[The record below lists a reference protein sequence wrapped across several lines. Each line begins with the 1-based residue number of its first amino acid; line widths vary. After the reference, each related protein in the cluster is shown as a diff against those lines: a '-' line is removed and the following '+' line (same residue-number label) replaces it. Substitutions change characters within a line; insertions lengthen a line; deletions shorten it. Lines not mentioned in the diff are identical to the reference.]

1 MHRQAA
7 VELAGAAPTTSLAP
21 PRRGDGRDRATD
33 TAVSARLLTKRYSP
47 RATVRDMVLFAG
59 RAPTVAVVD
68 RVSVDVYSG
77 EVFGLLGPNGAGKTT
92 IFKVLSTMIA
102 PDAGTA
108 RVAGFD
114 VVRQAGDVRRVL
126 ASVPADERSLN
137 WRLSARENLVLFA
150 ALQRV
155 ARTDTGPRVA
165 WALQTVALADTG
177 AKRVAEFSSGMR
189 QRLLIARALLTRP
202 KILLLDEPTRNLD
215 PLSAR
220 ELRQF
225 LRDELVARYGCT
237 ILLATHN
244 TDEAFTFC
252 DRVAVLDRG
261 RVLATGATNALS
273 AQFGE
278 ARYRV
283 LTREPS
289 HPAFPLLEQR
299 GLLRRVSALERSPD
313 GWTSLECCIAGGLS
327 HSAAVLRLLVGH
339 GVEVARLER
348 VEPSLA
354 DLITRII
361 AAEGGPVPNA

>member
-1 MHRQAA
+1 MELAAA
-7 VELAGAAPTTSLAP
+7 VSPIVFAP
-21 PRRGDGRDRATD
+21 PRRDGVLDGRKNA
-33 TAVSARLLTKRYSP
+33 AVSVHLLTKRYAP
-47 RATVRDMVLFAG
+47 RASASELVRFA
-59 RAPTVAVVD
+59 RRPAPVAVVD
-68 RVSVDVYSG
+68 RVSLDVFSG

-92 IFKVLSTMIA
+92 IFKMLSTMIA
-102 PDAGTA
+102 PDEGTA
-108 RVAGFD
+108 RIAGFD
-114 VVRQAGDVRRVL
+114 VVRQPADVRGVL

-137 WRLSARENLVLFA
+137 WRLSAHDNLLLFA

-155 ARTDTGPRVA
+155 ARFDTGPRIA
-165 WALQTVALADTG
+165 WALQIVALQDTG

-202 KILLLDEPTRNLD
+202 KILLLDEPTRTLD

-220 ELRQF
+220 ELRRF

-244 TDEAFTFC
+244 TDEAFAFC

-261 RVLATGATNALS
+261 RVLATGATHALS

-283 LTREPS
+283 LTRDAADS
-289 HPAFPLLEQR
+289 AFALLEQR
-299 GLLRRVSALERSPD
+299 GLLRRISAIERTAD
-313 GWTSLECCIAGGLS
+313 GWTTLECTIAGDPS
-327 HSAAVLRLLVGH
+327 HSADVLRMLVAL

-361 AAEGGPVPNA
+361 AAEGGGRADA

>member
-1 MHRQAA
+1 M
-7 VELAGAAPTTSLAP
+7 VFAP
-21 PRRGDGRDRATD
+21 PRRDVTVDREAD
-33 TAVSARLLTKRYSP
+33 AAVSVRLLTKRYAA
-47 RATVRDMVLFAG
+47 RASVSDMLRLA
-59 RAPTVAVVD
+59 RRPAPVAVVD
-68 RVSVDVYSG
+68 RVSLDVFSG

-92 IFKVLSTMIA
+92 IFKMLSTMTA
-102 PDAGTA
+102 PDEGTA
-108 RVAGFD
+108 RIAGFD
-114 VVRQAGDVRRVL
+114 IVRQPAAVRRVL

-137 WRLSARENLVLFA
+137 WRLSAHDNLLLFA

-155 ARTDTGPRVA
+155 ARADTGPRIA
-165 WALQTVALADTG
+165 WALQVVALQDTG

-202 KILLLDEPTRNLD
+202 KILLLDEPTRTLD

-220 ELRQF
+220 ELRRF
-225 LRDELVARYGCT
+225 LREELVARYGCT

-244 TDEAFTFC
+244 TDEAFAFC

-261 RVLATGATNALS
+261 RVLATGATHALS

-278 ARYRV
+278 ARYRL
-283 LTREPS
+283 LTRS
-289 HPAFPLLEQR
+289 AADPAFALLERR
-299 GLLRRVSALERSPD
+299 GLLRRMTAVERAAD
-313 GWTSLECCIAGGLS
+313 GWTTLECTIAGDPS
-327 HSAAVLRLLVGH
+327 HSADVLRLLVGQ

-361 AAEGGPVPNA
+361 AADGGVTSDA